1 MCTLGPNEAMLKREL
16 LPFEININNV
26 LRIKAYT
33 LNSDGEKKE
42 IKNDPIKVITD
53 SPI

>member
-33 LNSDGEKKE
+33 LNSDGKKA
-42 IKNDPIKVITD
+42 IMNDPIKVIMD